1 MRFYL
6 AGDLLPEGIWWGLGI
21 KGKKTSPI
29 LYLFC
34 IYLSDSDECQTVK
47 MQGLFVYLPFVLKI
61 EEAKGFL
68 L

>member
-6 AGDLLPEGIWWGLGI
+6 AGDFFPRGIWWGLGI
-21 KGKKTSPI
+21 QEKKTPCI

-34 IYLSDSDECQTVK
+34 IDFSDLDEYQTVK
-47 MQGLFVYLPFVLKI
+47 MQGIFIYLHFVLKI
-61 EEAKGFL
+61 QEAKEIL